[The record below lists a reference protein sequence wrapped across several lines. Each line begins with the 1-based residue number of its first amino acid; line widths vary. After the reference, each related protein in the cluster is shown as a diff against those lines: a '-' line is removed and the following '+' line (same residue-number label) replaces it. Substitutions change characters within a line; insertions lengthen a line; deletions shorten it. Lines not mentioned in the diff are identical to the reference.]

1 MTSDTQVLG
10 WEKLIVSVANQRH
23 PGAEIPVAALS
34 LALTSACALIK
45 EKDAR
50 IKKLEGRPW
59 RRLLGRLGFYVDV
72 AQLKMFGGKV
82 LADKG
87 REDNRKAVPEG
98 APSEALSEKNLFT
111 KVPAKLYSEL

>member
-1 MTSDTQVLG
+1 MTSDAQVLG
-10 WEKLIVSVANQRH
+10 WEKLLASVANQRH

-34 LALTSACALIK
+34 LALTSACTLIK

-72 AQLKMFGGKV
+72 AQLKIFGGKN
-82 LADKG
+82 LADMG
-87 REDNRKAVPEG
+87 REGSRKVLPEG
-98 APSEALSEKNLFT
+98 APSGSLSEKEVFT